1 MVNNMIL
8 LGDIHG
14 DWNYLQ
20 KIINKNPNKTI
31 ICLGDFGYWPNT
43 EIWPP
48 NIVSATAPIYF
59 IDGNH
64 ENFWAMKDNDLL
76 GWEKPK
82 NIRGNIYYLS
92 RGLTFNLEDKN
103 ILCCGGGESVDRVYR
118 TIGENWFPEESISYT
133 DTQKCIDKVE
143 NEQIDLVITHV
154 APSCFKIET
163 EINLYPISKSPSENN
178 LSYLAEAILNYQEK
192 MPQWFFAHYHQ
203 SARGKFVLNGKTI
216 NWVGLGI
223 GEVYHV

>member
-1 MVNNMIL
+1 MIL

-20 KIINKNPNKTI
+20 KIVNSNSNKSI

-48 NIVSATAPIYF
+48 NITSTTPIYF

-76 GWEKPK
+76 LWEEPK
-82 NIRGNIYYLS
+82 KVRGNIYYLS
-92 RGLTFNLEDKN
+92 RGLTFKLEDKN
-103 ILCCGGGESVDRVYR
+103 ILCCGGGESIDRLYR
-118 TIGENWFPEESISYT
+118 TIGQNWFPEESISYT
-133 DTQKCIDKVE
+133 DVQKCIEKIKDE
-143 NEQIDLVITHV
+143 EIDLVITHA

-163 EINLYPISKSPSENN
+163 KINLFPINKSPSENN
-178 LSYLAEAILNYQEK
+178 LNYLVEAIVKYQEK
-192 MPQWFFAHYHQ
+192 MPLWVFAHYHQ
-203 SARGKFVLNGKTI
+203 SATGEYSLNNQIIKW
-216 NWVGLGI
+216 NALRI
-223 GEVYHV
+223 GEVYEIYGF